1 MVACVADLHPS
12 IAITAVDVDHTGKSV
27 ITDLSWERSPE
38 SLRGIN
44 RYVVKVGVGEI
55 EIRVERVI
63 VTDRERLPGADE

>member
-12 IAITAVDVDHTGKSV
+12 IAITAVDVDHTRKSV

-55 EIRVERVI
+55 EIQVERVI
-63 VTDRERLPGADE
+63 VTDRERLPRADE